1 MQVNNMTKLRPDYYK
16 GENGKDLFDVFEEEF
31 PREWTTGFYVLN
43 LVKYVRR
50 YKGKNGV
57 EDLKKARTYLD
68 RLIEFE
74 EKPTSCD
81 EVPNKNWSKSLAE
94 KQREVFGDSVDK
106 QCLQFSK
113 SNVHLDKWAKVV
125 HLLNGTYTTCEK
137 HSNRVQ

>member
-1 MQVNNMTKLRPDYYK
+1 MTKLRPDYYK
-16 GENGKDLFDVFEEEF
+16 GKNGKDLFDMFEEEF

-74 EKPTSCD
+74 ETPIVHEETPS
-81 EVPNKNWSKSLAE
+81 KNHSKSFGVSVAE
-94 KQREVFGDSVDK
+94 MQRKKFGDSV
-106 QCLQFSK
+106 
-113 SNVHLDKWAKVV
+113 
-125 HLLNGTYTTCEK
+125 EK
-137 HSNRVQ
+137 

>member
-1 MQVNNMTKLRPDYYK
+1 MKKLRPDYYK
-16 GENGKDLFDVFEEEF
+16 GKNGKDLFDMFEEEF

-74 EKPTSCD
+74 ETPIVHEETPS
-81 EVPNKNWSKSLAE
+81 KNHSKSFGVSVAE
-94 KQREVFGDSVDK
+94 MQRKAFGDSV
-106 QCLQFSK
+106 
-113 SNVHLDKWAKVV
+113 
-125 HLLNGTYTTCEK
+125 EK
-137 HSNRVQ
+137 